1 MTLHTVA
8 PGQTLFSIGR
18 QYGLDPGLIARI
30 NGLAPPYELAV
41 GQSLLIL
48 FPATLHTVQPGES
61 LASIAATSGVSILQI
76 LRCNPNLGGLPA
88 VYPGQVL
95 VLAWEDVPSRSV
107 EVNGYAYP
115 YVDEAVLRGILPYAT
130 YLTPF
135 TYGVSASGGLVSLTD
150 QRLIALAK
158 QYGVT
163 SLLHLSTLT
172 EADTFSSER
181 AAYVLGDPARQAA
194 LAELV
199 VRQIEARGYGGADLD
214 FEYLPAALA
223 EAYAAFAGKLRKA
236 LNARGM
242 ELFVA
247 LAPKTS
253 ASQPGL
259 LYEGHNYHLLGE
271 NSDAVLL
278 MTYEWGHTYGPP
290 MAVAPIQAVRR
301 VLDYALTEL
310 PPEKIFL
317 GFPNYAYDWT
327 LPFVAGESRA
337 QSLSNPGA
345 VALAIRYRAEI
356 QFDEAAQT
364 PWFRY
369 TDSTGR
375 IHEVWFE
382 DPRSSLAKFRLV
394 EEHGLRGLG
403 YWNFMRPFP
412 ANFSLLNAMFQIK
425 TPEG

>member
-61 LASIAATSGVSILQI
+61 LASIAAANGVSMLQI
-76 LRCNPNLGGLPA
+76 LRCNPNLGGRPD

-95 VLAWEDVPSRSV
+95 VLAWEDVPTRPV
-107 EVNGYAYP
+107 EANGYAYP

-135 TYGVSASGGLVSLTD
+135 TYGVSAAGGLVSLTD

-158 QYGVT
+158 RYGVMP
-163 SLLHLSTLT
+163 LLHLSTLT
-172 EADTFSSER
+172 ETDTFSSER
-181 AAYVLGDPARQAA
+181 AAYVLRDPARQAA

-214 FEYLPAALA
+214 FEYLPPELA
-223 EAYAAFAGKLRKA
+223 VPYAAFAGRLRQA

-253 ASQPGL
+253 ATQPGL
-259 LYEGHNYHLLGE
+259 LYEGHNYRLIGE

-278 MTYEWGHTYGPP
+278 MTYEWGYTYGPP
-290 MAVAPIQAVRR
+290 MAVAPLPQVRQ
-301 VLDYALTEL
+301 VLQYALTVI

-317 GFPNYAYDWT
+317 GIPTYGYDWP
-327 LPFVAGESRA
+327 LPYERGVTRA
-337 QSLSNPGA
+337 ESLSPEQALALARDFGA
-345 VALAIRYRAEI
+345 AIRY
-356 QFDEAAQT
+356 DETAQA
-364 PWFRY
+364 PFFRY
-369 TDSTGR
+369 FAADGR
-375 IHEVWFE
+375 EHEVWFE
-382 DPRSSLAKFRLV
+382 DARSAQAKLSLAA
-394 EEHGLRGLG
+394 ENGLQGLG
-403 YWNFMRPFP
+403 LWNLMRQFP
-412 ANFSLLNAMFQIK
+412 QFYLVLNAQYNI
-425 TPEG
+425 TLAT

>member
-18 QYGLDPGLIARI
+18 QYGLDPGLIARV

-48 FPATLHTVQPGES
+48 FPAALHTVRPGES
-61 LASIAATSGVSILQI
+61 LASIAAANGVSVLQI
-76 LRCNPNLGGLPA
+76 LRCNPNLGGLPE

-95 VLAWEDVPSRSV
+95 VLAWEDVPTRPV

-158 QYGVT
+158 RYGVMP
-163 SLLHLSTLT
+163 LLHLSTLT
-172 EADTFSSER
+172 ETDTFSSER
-181 AAYVLGDPARQAA
+181 AAYVLRDPARQAA

-214 FEYLPAALA
+214 FEYLPPELA
-223 EAYAAFAGKLRKA
+223 VPYAAFAGRLRQA

-253 ASQPGL
+253 ATQPGL
-259 LYEGHNYHLLGE
+259 LYEGHNYRLIGE

-278 MTYEWGHTYGPP
+278 MTYEWGYTYGPP
-290 MAVAPIQAVRR
+290 MAVAPVQAVRR
-301 VLDYALTEL
+301 VLDYAVTEI
-310 PPEKIFL
+310 PSEKIFL

-345 VALAIRYRAEI
+345 VALAVRYRAEI
-356 QFDEAAQT
+356 QFDETAQT

-369 TDSTGR
+369 TGGDGR
-375 IHEVWFE
+375 VHEVWFE

-394 EEHGLRGLG
+394 EEYGLRGLG

-412 ANFSLLNAMFQIK
+412 ASFSLLNAMFQIK